1 MLSITRP
8 YQKVTLKYLGQE
20 LSLDADEVEGLL
32 VDMILDE
39 RISARIDQIHGYV
52 QLGGD
57 RESVESKKLK
67 SLAKWADTLANSTD
81 GMLAKLS

>member
-1 MLSITRP
+1 M
-8 YQKVTLKYLGQE
+8 TLKYLGQE
-20 LSLDADEVEGLL
+20 LSLATEEVESLL

-39 RISARIDQIHGYV
+39 RMSARIDQIHGYV

-67 SLAKWADTLANSTD
+67 SLAKWADTLSNATD
-81 GMLAKLS
+81 NLLAKLA